1 MRKARFAFLFFVLLV
16 FGFSLAVPAEN
27 LPETAYDESEGL
39 PYGSTPLFSNVISQA
54 AAPKAQDV
62 RSAVDLGS
70 RALFPFTSTRLNG
83 KDASG
88 SPNVRG
94 ALALLCILRC

>member
-1 MRKARFAFLFFVLLV
+1 MRKPRFALVFFVLLV
-16 FGFSLAVPAEN
+16 FGVSLAVPAED

-39 PYGSTPLFSNVISQA
+39 PYASTPLFSDVISQA

-62 RSAVDLGS
+62 RSAVDVGS
-70 RALFPFTSTRLNG
+70 GALSPFTSTRLNG
-83 KDASG
+83 KDATG